1 MKTFDS
7 PQVCRGLFSCPPP
20 KADTPFPPSP
30 NLRASWSQGWSRT
43 CLCPP
48 KPDCPLPPWAGWES
62 RGGWGEALGAARLP
76 EFDSRGSVAAR
87 TCVGT
92 RGRPGV
98 GASSQ
103 PRVHR
108 APIPARTP
116 DPPTVCVG
124 VPGRS
129 GRPKAGEAAHLQ
141 SKAGQRAGGS
151 HRRRGFLGRLP
162 PAPGLRSRR
171 GPAPGVESQRSQGLL
186 EPQVFS
192 GERRRGRG
200 GGGERGE
207 RGGGGGGGGGRN
219 WETEV

>member
-1 MKTFDS
+1 MVQNLPLSTKT
-7 PQVCRGLFSCPPP
+7 RLPPP
-20 KADTPFPPSP
+20 SLGGVGEPA
-30 NLRASWSQGWSRT
+30 
-43 CLCPP
+43 
-48 KPDCPLPPWAGWES
+48 
-62 RGGWGEALGAARLP
+62 GGWGEALGAARLP